1 MAEEKTGAARSE
13 KHKRSM
19 AGAREPRQSGGS
31 EVATLASTAGMIGLA
46 ALVVE
51 SELLLPI
58 AVGAG
63 LVYASK
69 FVSRII
75 GNVMEPAV
83 KTMVKAGYS
92 VAATASEMAAEV
104 SETMHDAV
112 AEAKAEHRVSQS
124 S

>member
-1 MAEEKTGAARSE
+1 MAEEKTGTAKSE
-13 KHKRSM
+13 EHKRST
-19 AGAREPRQSGGS
+19 AGTREPRQMGGS

-51 SELLLPI
+51 PELLLPI
-58 AVGAG
+58 VVGAG

-69 FVSRII
+69 FTSRIL
-75 GNVMEPAV
+75 GNIMEPAV
-83 KTMVKAGYS
+83 KTIVKAGYS

-112 AEAKAEHRVSQS
+112 AEAKAEHHISRS